1 MSHLHDWAFHQLLHC
16 FPLSLHAELTL
27 TPDPPVVVEPAP
39 SRPPNTL
46 TFLTCIVGPLGILEE
61 EFDTQWILPE
71 GQIIPD
77 EPDEG
82 KIRADKGGRAQAD
95 NVTIQITN
103 LIILMLSYQDAGIY
117 RCEVRNASLPGSPWI
132 PASIEFQLRGKDKL
146 DTMRPMTDMP
156 MHGDISCMSPCH
168 SEPPDQ

>member
-1 MSHLHDWAFHQLLHC
+1 MSHLPDWVFHQRLHC

-39 SRPPNTL
+39 SRPPNTI

-61 EFDTQWILPE
+61 EFDTQWIRPE

-82 KIRADKGGRAQAD
+82 KFRANKGLRAEA
-95 NVTIQITN
+95 NVTIQITQ
-103 LIILMLSYQDAGIY
+103 LLILMLSYQDAGIY

-132 PASIEFQLRGKDKL
+132 PASIEFQLRGKDRR
-146 DTMRPMTDMP
+146 DTMRPMTD
-156 MHGDISCMSPCH
+156 ISYMSPCH
-168 SEPPDQ
+168 SEPPDR